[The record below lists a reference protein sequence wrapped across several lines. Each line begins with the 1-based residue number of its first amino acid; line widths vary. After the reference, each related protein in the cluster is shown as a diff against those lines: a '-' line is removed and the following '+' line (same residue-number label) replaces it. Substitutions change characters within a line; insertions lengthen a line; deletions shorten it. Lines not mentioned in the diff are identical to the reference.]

1 MISLSRSE
9 PNLSAYLSIRES
21 PFPVEILSIL
31 LYMLSLELL
40 EMEGS
45 LDFLLFHTDL
55 KSEDS
60 SVNEDSAGNEREL
73 AASSRSPSEDCSGE
87 KPYLGPGGSSGRG
100 GISGR
105 SESGN
110 GGGIEIPGGGGGKT
124 SEDPSESSST
134 LSKGSFTTSYRSSP
148 LFNILR
154 IRKVDESI
162 SA

>member
-1 MISLSRSE
+1 
-9 PNLSAYLSIRES
+9 
-21 PFPVEILSIL
+21 
-31 LYMLSLELL
+31 MLSLESL

-87 KPYLGPGGSSGRG
+87 KPNLGPGGSSGSE

-105 SESGN
+105 SESGY

-124 SEDPSESSST
+124 SEDPSESSFT
-134 LSKGSFTTSYRSSP
+134 LSRGSFKESFRSSP